1 MANSPGPRVNAVL
14 SFWFGPNP
22 ASARAQW
29 FKTDPAF
36 DRAITMLFGP
46 DYDQAR
52 AGKLSAWE
60 DRPEAALALTIMLD
74 QFPRNMFRGTA
85 RAFESDA
92 LALQVAEKAIARGY
106 DRHVTRVQRAF
117 FYLPFEH
124 SENIAHQERSLAL
137 FGALDDARSADYA
150 EQHAAIIRRFG
161 RFPHRNAVLGRQ
173 STPEEIAYLKET
185 PPSFA

>member
-1 MANSPGPRVNAVL
+1 MTNSPDSRMNAVL

-22 ASARAQW
+22 ASARPQW

-36 DRAITMLFGP
+36 DRAIAQLFGT
-46 DYDQAR
+46 DYEQAR
-52 AGKLSAWE
+52 AGKLAAWE
-60 DRPEAALALTIMLD
+60 QSAPGALALTILLD
-74 QFPRNMFRGTA
+74 QFSRNMFRKTA

-92 LALQVAEKAIARGY
+92 LALRVAQQAIAGGF
-106 DRHVTRVQRAF
+106 DQKVTPVQRMF

-124 SENIAHQERSLAL
+124 SQSLADQERSLAL
-137 FGALDDARSADYA
+137 VKVLNDARSLDYA

-173 STPEEIAYLKET
+173 STPEEIAYLKAT
-185 PPSFA
+185 PPSFG

>member
-1 MANSPGPRVNAVL
+1 MANSPDPRVNAVL

-22 ASARAQW
+22 EIARPQW

-36 DRAITMLFGP
+36 DRAIAHLFGA
-46 DYDQAR
+46 DYEAAR
-52 AGKLSAWE
+52 TGALASWE
-60 DRPEAALALTIMLD
+60 DSPHGALALTILLD
-74 QFPRNMFRGTA
+74 QFSRNMFRKTA

-92 LALQVAEKAIARGY
+92 LALRVAKDAIARGF
-106 DRHVTRVQRAF
+106 DRQVTAVQRTF

-124 SENIAHQERSLAL
+124 SESLADQDRSV
-137 FGALDDARSADYA
+137 ALVRALNDARTLDYA

-173 STPEEIAYLKET
+173 STPEEIAYLKDT